1 MKPLA
6 TLRRLQAVLAVTLVA
21 AVRDDLPRTRGWR
34 GRGRAAIEIEVAN
47 NSVPSYDRSVYLLNA
62 GGSRRLIG
70 RVPADSTA
78 TLRFVR
84 PTGGDQ
90 FRLQARPVGNGS
102 TVTSPPF
109 TLGAGG
115 ARWNLRANVVV
126 TGR

>member
-6 TLRRLQAVLAVTLVA
+6 TLRRLQAVLALAVVA
-21 AVRDDLPRTRGWR
+21 ACATTSPGRDGAEGEDAP
-34 GRGRAAIEIEVAN
+34 AIEIEVAN

-70 RVPADSTA
+70 RVLADSTA

-90 FRLQARPVGNGS
+90 FRLLARPVGNGS

>member
-6 TLRRLQAVLAVTLVA
+6 TLRRLQAVLALAVVA
-21 AVRDDLPRTRGWR
+21 ACATTSPGRDGAEGEDAP
-34 GRGRAAIEIEVAN
+34 AIEIEVAN

-70 RVPADSTA
+70 RVLADSTA

-90 FRLQARPVGNGS
+90 FRLLARPVGNGS

-109 TLGAGG
+109 TLGPGG